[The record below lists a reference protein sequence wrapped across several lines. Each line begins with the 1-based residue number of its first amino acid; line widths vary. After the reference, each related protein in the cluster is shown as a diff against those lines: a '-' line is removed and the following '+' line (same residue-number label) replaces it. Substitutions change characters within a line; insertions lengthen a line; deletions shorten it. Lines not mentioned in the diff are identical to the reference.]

1 MLWIFL
7 ACQSKSTKAE
17 LVESGLSGQPPS
29 TQVEDLAWSSAELEQ
44 AIADLTVDSVPHA
57 QPIIEGYSEWLGRG
71 DVLCPGWPDD
81 LSQDL
86 TEGCTA
92 NTGYVYRGLS
102 EVFSIEEEFEESPQ
116 GLDPTWL
123 PEDGLTL
130 IVDCDFYAPTGERFQ
145 GGGHVT
151 DLGIQPAGIRKLLL
165 LDLTSVQRNLSIR
178 HMTGVLSVFLG
189 DVV

>member
-151 DLGIQPAGIRKLLL
+151 EFLIAFSDSTDNRLAFGEIQGSWR
-165 LDLTSVQRNLSIR
+165 DELSPLAWFENQ
-178 HMTGVLSVFLG
+178 TLV
-189 DVV
+189 